1 MARLVLAAQF
11 FVLVGLAWTMQ
22 SCCCG
27 VAPPKPG
34 PPGAITGLIHYA
46 PNAAPADLAVYAI
59 DQYSVYYG
67 QATYVVSHVSAAD
80 TSYSLVVPPGIYFV
94 VARLDS
100 DPLSSAGYT
109 FHMACSQS
117 SYPCGANAT
126 DYAIAP
132 VRVDSTAVIAG
143 IDVGDWG
150 TLPARRLIWD
160 VDMYGSPA
168 SLVPHYSPSPKSLA
182 SHAFPAASADPTQ
195 TFTSQTMGLTLQLP
209 VGWHV
214 FTPPLND
221 NGYFKEAFF
230 ANETVTSP
238 LGLDSNGIW
247 LATRLHSSG
256 GCPFPDWRY
265 ATARATVKMQGGS
278 NHFFFED
285 PQPRVGSQPFT
296 GSSVRGGDFVFGNCA
311 EFIMSGTTQQ
321 ALDDNLPA
329 FAALVETAQF
339 AMPCLDCATP
349 NLSPSS

>member
-1 MARLVLAAQF
+1 MARLVLAVQL

-34 PPGAITGLIHYA
+34 PPGAITGLIQYA
-46 PNAAPADLAVYAI
+46 PNAAPADLSVYAI
-59 DQYSVYYG
+59 DQYSLDYG
-67 QATYVVSHVSAAD
+67 QASYVESHVSAAD
-80 TSYSLVVPPGIYFV
+80 GSYSLVVPPGIYFV

-100 DPLSSAGYT
+100 DPLSSAGHT
-109 FHMACSQS
+109 FHIACSQS
-117 SYPCGANAT
+117 SYPCGANST
-126 DYAIAP
+126 NYAISP
-132 VRVDSTAVIAG
+132 VRVDTTAVIAG

-182 SHAFPAASADPTQ
+182 ARSFPPPSANPTQ
-195 TFTSQTMGLTLQLP
+195 PFASPAMGLTLQMP
-209 VGWHV
+209 VGWHA
-214 FTPPLND
+214 FTPPLNG
-221 NGYFKEAFF
+221 NGYFNEVYF
-230 ANETVTSP
+230 ANETATSP
-238 LGLDSNGIW
+238 LGLDSNGIF
-247 LATRLHSSG
+247 LTVRVHSSS
-256 GCPFPDWRY
+256 GCPFPDWRF

-296 GSSVRGGDFVFGNCA
+296 GYSVRGGDFVFGNCV
-311 EFIMSGTTQQ
+311 EFIMTATTQQ

-329 FAALVETAQF
+329 FAAVVETATF
-339 AMPCLDCATP
+339 AEPCGVVCATP
-349 NLSPSS
+349 TPTS

>member
-1 MARLVLAAQF
+1 VLAIRLCA
-11 FVLVGLAWTMQ
+11 FVGVAWTLQ
-22 SCCCG
+22 ACCCG

-59 DQYSVYYG
+59 DQDSLYYG
-67 QATYVVSHVSAAD
+67 RATYVVSHVSATD

-126 DYAIAP
+126 DYAITP
-132 VRVDSTAVIAG
+132 VRVDTTAVIAG

-150 TLPARRLIWD
+150 TIPARRLLWD

-168 SLVPHYSPSPKSLA
+168 SLVPRYSPSPKSLA
-182 SHAFPAASADPTQ
+182 SRPFPPPSTDPTQ
-195 TFTSQTMGLTLQLP
+195 PFTTQRLGMTLQVP
-209 VGWHV
+209 NNWHA

-221 NGYFKEAFF
+221 NGYFNEAYF
-230 ANETVTSP
+230 ANETATSP
-238 LGLDSNGIW
+238 LGLDSNGIF
-247 LATRLHSSG
+247 LTIRVHGGS
-256 GCPFPDWRY
+256 GCPFPDWRF

-285 PQPRVGSQPFT
+285 PPPRDGSQPFT
-296 GSSVRGGDFVFGNCA
+296 GYSVRGGDFVFGNCA
-311 EFIMSGTTQQ
+311 EFILTGTTRQ
-321 ALDDNLPA
+321 ALDDSLPA
-329 FAALVETAQF
+329 FAALVETAAF
-339 AMPCLDCATP
+339 VMPCVDCTTSNP
-349 NLSPSS
+349 SPSS